1 MPKKPKRV
9 REQVMV
15 YLEPRDRSLLE
26 ALVEKTGLPRTE
38 LLRRGLWQLASRT
51 LSDTKPGS
59 AFEYLVE
66 TASDADVPRDL
77 SEHPDHYLYGGGYE
91 QWFAKRAKPAAK
103 RKRAGLR

>member
-1 MPKKPKRV
+1 MPKKSKGV

-51 LSDTKPGS
+51 LTDAKPGS
-59 AFEYLVE
+59 AFEYLVD
-66 TASDADVPRDL
+66 TASEADVPPDL
-77 SEHPDHYLYGGGYE
+77 SEQPDHYLYGGGYE
-91 QWFAKRAKPAAK
+91 QWFAKRAKAPAK
-103 RKRAGLR
+103 RKRAVLR